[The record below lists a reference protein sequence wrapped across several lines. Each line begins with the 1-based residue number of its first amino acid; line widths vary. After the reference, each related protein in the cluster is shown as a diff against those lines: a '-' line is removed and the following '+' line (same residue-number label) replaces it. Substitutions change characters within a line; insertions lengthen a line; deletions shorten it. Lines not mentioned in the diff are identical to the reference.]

1 MIRLLV
7 PSINSIY
14 NRGDNNKRFGKY
26 GVIMARYN
34 MIATAAFGIES
45 VVGQELKELGF
56 EDVVIENGRC
66 LFKTDE
72 EGICKAN
79 LWLRS
84 AERVFINVGS
94 FKALTFTELFD
105 KVEAI
110 PWEKYIPANGKFP
123 VNAKSVKSKIFS
135 LSDIQSIS
143 KKAMVKRLGKVYDI
157 SWFEETGS
165 EFPIHVA
172 FLKDEVTVSIDTS
185 GTGLHKRGYREVGN
199 EAPLKETLAAAL
211 VKISRWKPFIP
222 LIDPM
227 CGSGTILIEAAM
239 IARNIAPGLNRK
251 FISEGWEFIPKETWK
266 KVRQEAYQA
275 IDLDTPLH
283 IQGFDINQRSVKI
296 AMQNAE
302 KAGLEDDIHFQVRD
316 AKDLSSS
323 KQYGYIITNP
333 PYGERLSDQREVE
346 MVYKM
351 MGKSYGKLDTWSKYI
366 LTSHE
371 NFERCFGEKATKNRK
386 LYNGR
391 IKTYFYQYFGPRP
404 PKRKVNIEE

>member
-1 MIRLLV
+1 VLV
-7 PSINSIY
+7 RHQLTIY
-14 NRGDNNKRFGKY
+14 NKGDNISTNRKEQDVSHLTHF
-26 GVIMARYN
+26 N

-56 EDVVIENGRC
+56 EDVVVENGRV
-66 LFKTDE
+66 LFKADA
-72 EGICKAN
+72 EGVCKAN

-84 AERVFINVGS
+84 AERVFINVAS
-94 FKALTFTELFD
+94 FRAFSFVELFD
-105 KVEAI
+105 KIEAI
-110 PWEKYIPANGKFP
+110 PWEDYIPADGRFP
-123 VNAKSVKSKIFS
+123 VNAKSIKSKLFS

-143 KKAMVKRLGKVYDI
+143 KKAMVKRLGKVYNI
-157 SWFEETGS
+157 EWFEETGP

-185 GTGLHKRGYREVGN
+185 GVGLHKRGYRESGS

-211 VKISRWKPFIP
+211 VKISRWKSFIP
-222 LIDPM
+222 LVDPM

-239 IARNIAPGLNRK
+239 MARNIAPGLNRK
-251 FISEGWEFIPKETWK
+251 FISETWDFIPKEAWK

-283 IQGFDINQRSVKI
+283 IQGFDINQRAVKI

-333 PYGERLSDQREVE
+333 PYGERLSDEYAVE
-346 MVYKM
+346 DIYKM
-351 MGKSYGKLDTWSKYI
+351 MGKSYGTLDTWSAYI

-371 NFERCFGEKATKNRK
+371 NFERCYGKKSTKNRK
-386 LYNGR
+386 LYNGK

-404 PKRKVNIEE
+404 PRRKTTEE